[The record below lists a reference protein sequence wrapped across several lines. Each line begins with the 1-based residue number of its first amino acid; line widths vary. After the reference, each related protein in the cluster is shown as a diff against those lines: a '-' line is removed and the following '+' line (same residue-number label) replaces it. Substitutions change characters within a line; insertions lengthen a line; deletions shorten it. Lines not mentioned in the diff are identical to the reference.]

1 MKLIIRALKEED
13 IEPLSRIEA
22 EAFSMPWSPQ
32 DFADFLSRSYC
43 TYLVAELDGEVVG
56 SCGMTNICN
65 EGNID
70 NVVVAES
77 FRGRGIA
84 TKLLESLLELG
95 DKMGVEAYTLEVRV
109 SNSAAIHVYEKLGF
123 VSEGIRPGFYEKPT
137 EDAMIM
143 WKR

>member
-1 MKLIIRALKEED
+1 MEIVIRRLEEKD

-32 DFADFLSRSYC
+32 DFADLLSRTYC
-43 TYLVAELDGEVVG
+43 TYLVAEIDGEVVG
-56 SCGMTNICN
+56 SCGMTCICN

-70 NVVVAES
+70 NVVVADP
-77 FRGRGIA
+77 FRGKGIGQ
-84 TKLLESLLELG
+84 KMLLELLALG
-95 DKMGVEAYTLEVRV
+95 ETEGVEAFTLEVRV
-109 SNSAAIHVYEKLGF
+109 SNKAAIHVYEKLGF
-123 VSEGIRPGFYEKPT
+123 VSEGIRPGFYDKPT